1 MYKGKRKVLMK
12 VLSLALAA
20 GMSVSGLPVSAL
32 AAETA
37 DAEVQEEA
45 VVETETAI
53 EPAEDSDETQEAEV
67 PSEVEESAPS
77 EVEEAAPSE
86 AEDAAP
92 SEMEEE
98 VSKKEEEEVSAE
110 TVEEVLS
117 EEEVPEEEVPTEEKE
132 EQPEESIVVNDAKKA
147 ERAEALAK
155 NGDGWDA
162 NHEKYYVN
170 GEPVCDTVM
179 EIDGEYYGFDYEGY
193 MERNTMFPIYDE
205 EAERDI
211 YYCATED
218 GPLVVNGWADMSFG
232 PHYFGEGGRSACGF
246 TQIDGTMYFFASDGR
261 MLTDRIEYNEED
273 GITYEIGYDGI
284 AKPISTSNGW

>member
-37 DAEVQEEA
+37 DADVQAEA
-45 VVETETAI
+45 VVETETAT
-53 EPAEDSDETQEAEV
+53 EPAEDSVETQEAEV
-67 PSEVEESAPS
+67 PSEVEEAASS
-77 EVEEAAPSE
+77 EVEEAASSEVEQEVTEE
-86 AEDAAP
+86 AEEEA
-92 SEMEEE
+92 SEKTEEE
-98 VSKKEEEEVSAE
+98 VPAE
-110 TVEEVLS
+110 TVEEVPS
-117 EEEVPEEEVPTEEKE
+117 EEEVPEEEVPEEEAPTEENE
-132 EQPEESIVVNDAKKA
+132 ELPEESIVVNDAKKA
-147 ERAEALAK
+147 EGPVVLAK

-179 EIDGEYYGFDYEGY
+179 EINGEYYGFDYEGY

-205 EAERDI
+205 EAGRDI

-232 PHYFGEGGRSACGF
+232 PHYFGVGCVDVCHFKVAYHLKTEF
-246 TQIDGTMYFFASDGR
+246 VF
-261 MLTDRIEYNEED
+261 
-273 GITYEIGYDGI
+273 
-284 AKPISTSNGW
+284 

>member
-37 DAEVQEEA
+37 DADVQEEA
-45 VVETETAI
+45 VVEPETAI
-53 EPAEDSDETQEAEV
+53 EPAEDSHETQEAEV
-67 PSEVEESAPS
+67 PSEVEEAAPS

-98 VSKKEEEEVSAE
+98 VSKKEEEEV
-110 TVEEVLS
+110 
-117 EEEVPEEEVPTEEKE
+117 PEEEVPAEEKE

-147 ERAEALAK
+147 ERAEAPAK

-205 EAERDI
+205 EA
-211 YYCATED
+211 
-218 GPLVVNGWADMSFG
+218 
-232 PHYFGEGGRSACGF
+232 
-246 TQIDGTMYFFASDGR
+246 
-261 MLTDRIEYNEED
+261 
-273 GITYEIGYDGI
+273 
-284 AKPISTSNGW
+284 